1 MRDLETSRGGHGPL
15 GAVAPNNNNNNN
27 NNNRYCGIS
36 KYKLTE
42 LSPTTNQTL
51 KSVIMKREHVC

>member
-1 MRDLETSRGGHGPL
+1 MIMIIIIMIMIIIIIIISAKIGRNKSKRQGGT
-15 GAVAPNNNNNNN
+15 N
-27 NNNRYCGIS
+27 

-51 KSVIMKREHVC
+51 ESVIMKREHVC